1 MSTPP
6 TRPAPAGRPTGAVSR
21 QPAPRPALPPT
32 TPPQPCQPPFLPCAP
47 PEKGVGDPREGRGY
61 PPEGAHAPTEPR
73 RDPPE
78 GRRDPRKGREHPPE
92 GIPIPSDAPAR
103 GIRGSARGKGGY
115 RDTLLRPVLGHQ
127 RGAATLGRVAGY
139 PFIPQSG
146 ASEGRG
152 GARKGTGGGNT
163 EFRDPAMPS
172 VPESRWGICRGTGGR
187 RGTLVRRLE
196 HKDVQPGVFLR
207 KFAVRGA
214 A

>member
-32 TPPQPCQPPFLPCAP
+32 APPQPCQPPSLPCAP
-47 PEKGVGDPREGRGY
+47 PEKGVSDPREGRGY
-61 PPEGAHAPTEPR
+61 PSEGVHDPTEPR

-115 RDTLLRPVLGHQ
+115 RDTLCRPILGHR
-127 RGAATLGRVAGY
+127 RGTATLGRVAGY
-139 PFIPQSG
+139 PFMPHAG
-146 ASEGRG
+146 ASEGRAG
-152 GARKGTGGGNT
+152 EIQGSEILRCHQGLDLGGGFA
-163 EFRDPAMPS
+163 EGLEDEE
-172 VPESRWGICRGTGGR
+172 VVCRGT
-187 RGTLVRRLE
+187 
-196 HKDVQPGVFLR
+196 LR
-207 KFAVRGA
+207 SRMLCA
-214 A
+214 